1 MTRFQQLA
9 VATSKRWEN
18 LDYERVVGV
27 RYESRELVVHFADGT
42 EARLD
47 VDLLKAYGVRDDEW
61 AGAGADEYHVSVPTE
76 AEGAEIPWDV
86 LRYMTD
92 PEFRDYWDE
101 VMTQAGRSVGAR
113 FRELRE
119 ERNLSITDLANRA
132 RIDAE
137 LLGQLEAGEADADP
151 KLEEHVLAVMGC
163 SIDDLR
169 QIEQPGGLYANT

>member
-119 ERNLSITDLANRA
+119 ERNLSITDLA
-132 RIDAE
+132 
-137 LLGQLEAGEADADP
+137 DP
-151 KLEEHVLAVMGC
+151 KLEENVLAVMGC